1 MVRNK
6 EIESIFRTL
15 YRPLCLYA
23 LHYLE
28 DTEAV
33 EDVVQD
39 CFIALWNS
47 GESVENAKAWMYRA
61 VRNRCIDQLRRNRAS
76 EMAGEAQ
83 EPLPRDLE
91 GQISDEEAM
100 ERSAVEARL
109 WEAVEAL
116 PEMRRKCLLMAKRDG
131 LSYKEIAQE
140 LGIAEHTVRNHISR
154 ALETLREG
162 RRHILQFI
170 FSFF

>member
-1 MVRNK
+1 
-6 EIESIFRTL
+6 
-15 YRPLCLYA
+15 
-23 LHYLE
+23 
-28 DTEAV
+28 
-33 EDVVQD
+33 
-39 CFIALWNS
+39 
-47 GESVENAKAWMYRA
+47 
-61 VRNRCIDQLRRNRAS
+61 
-76 EMAGEAQ
+76 MAGEAQ

>member
-28 DTEAV
+28 DMEAV

-39 CFIALWNS
+39 SFIALWNS
-47 GESVENAKAWMYRA
+47 GERVENAKAWMYRA
-61 VRNRCIDQLRRNRAS
+61 VRNRCIDHLRRNRN
-76 EMAGEAQ
+76 AGDDGTV
-83 EPLPRDLE
+83 LPRDLE

-170 FSFF
+170 FLFF